1 MVFTKQ
7 KKLPGQSRGIQY
19 SAPQNP
25 CIPEWITELTDK
37 GLIMF
42 TPTEW
47 KKLTLTCL
55 CCFTV
60 LAGCSQQTTRRVS
73 MKDYVLDE
81 THSSAAQN
89 ERIRFLIFHYT
100 AVDNAT
106 SLKLLTGENVSAH
119 YLISDQTDS
128 LTGKPVVYRL
138 VSENRRAWHAG
149 LSNWSGRVNLNDSSV
164 GIEIVNPGFTEDMLG
179 QKTWYPYRE
188 QQINALT
195 ALAREIIRR
204 YAITPDNVLGH
215 SDIAPLR
222 KQDPGRL
229 FPWKALAA
237 QGVGAWPDPLRVQKY
252 LDGRAKNA
260 PADVLSVQTL
270 LKRYGYDQIPLSGVL
285 DDDTRKAISA
295 FQMHFRQENT
305 DGTPDAETEAI
316 AQALNEQYRA
326 PSS

>member
-1 MVFTKQ
+1 
-7 KKLPGQSRGIQY
+7 
-19 SAPQNP
+19 
-25 CIPEWITELTDK
+25 
-37 GLIMF
+37 
-42 TPTEW
+42 
-47 KKLTLTCL
+47 
-55 CCFTV
+55 
-60 LAGCSQQTTRRVS
+60 
-73 MKDYVLDE
+73 MKDYLLDK
-81 THSSAAQN
+81 TQSSAAQN
-89 ERIRFLIFHYT
+89 ERIRFLVFHYT
-100 AVDNAT
+100 AVDEAT

-128 LTGKPVVYRL
+128 RTDKPVVYRL

-149 LSNWSGRVNLNDSSV
+149 VSNWNGRINLNDSSV

-188 QQINALT
+188 QQISALT
-195 ALAREIIRR
+195 ALAKEIIRR
-204 YAITPDNVLGH
+204 YGITPDNVLGH

-237 QGVGAWPDPLRVQKY
+237 QGVGAWPEPQRVQKY
-252 LDGRAKNA
+252 LAGRAMNA

-270 LKRYGYDQIPLSGVL
+270 LKRYGYDQIPLSGFL
-285 DDDTRKAISA
+285 DEDTRKTISA
-295 FQMHFRQENT
+295 FQMHFRPENT

-326 PSS
+326 PSV

>member
-1 MVFTKQ
+1 M
-7 KKLPGQSRGIQY
+7 
-19 SAPQNP
+19 
-25 CIPEWITELTDK
+25 DK
-37 GLIMF
+37 GLRMSVYGKGI
-42 TPTEW
+42 
-47 KKLTLTCL
+47 KLILTFWF
-55 CCFTV
+55 CFSV
-60 LAGCSQQTTRRVS
+60 LTGCSTQTSQRVS
-73 MKDYVLDE
+73 MKDYLLDK
-81 THSSAAQN
+81 TQSSAAQN
-89 ERIRFLIFHYT
+89 ERIRFLVFHYT
-100 AVDNAT
+100 AVDEAT

-128 LTGKPVVYRL
+128 RTDKPVVYRL

-149 LSNWSGRVNLNDSSV
+149 VSNWNGRINLNDSSV

-188 QQINALT
+188 QQISALT
-195 ALAREIIRR
+195 ALAKEIIRR
-204 YAITPDNVLGH
+204 YGITPDNVLGH

-237 QGVGAWPDPLRVQKY
+237 QGVGAWPEPQRVQKY
-252 LDGRAKNA
+252 LAGRAMNA

-270 LKRYGYDQIPLSGVL
+270 LKRYGYDQIPLSGFL
-285 DDDTRKAISA
+285 DEDTRKTISA
-295 FQMHFRQENT
+295 FQMHFRPENT

-326 PSS
+326 TSV